1 MPMSS
6 NGSVLIVE
14 DDRDIR
20 EMIAEYLGGHG
31 YEVCQAQSGG
41 DMRRSI
47 RSSYWPC

>member
-1 MPMSS
+1 MLMSS

-47 RSSYWPC
+47 RSSYWLC